1 MQSTPN
7 TDPPAYKPRILIA
20 EDEHD
25 IRANLS
31 RLLRM
36 EGFDVQIASNG
47 REALD
52 LVHAQ
57 LPLLPD
63 LVLTDMM
70 MPELSGSQLLQ
81 ALRSDPRTASLLV
94 VLLTARADSTDVQ
107 EGLAQGAADY
117 ITKPFQRD
125 VLLSHI
131 RALLQER
138 ASGTT
143 RPEATS

>member
-1 MQSTPN
+1 MA
-7 TDPPAYKPRILIA
+7 PAKPSILIVDDEFGLA
-20 EDEHD
+20 E
-25 IRANLS
+25 
-31 RLLRM
+31 LLR
-36 EGFDVQIASNG
+36 DVMRDSGYDVSLAMNG
-47 REALD
+47 LQALETLD
-52 LVHAQ
+52 EKRV
-57 LPLLPD
+57 D

>member
-1 MQSTPN
+1 MQPTPN
-7 TDPPAYKPRILIA
+7 PEPPAYKPRILIA

-47 REALD
+47 REALEMI
-52 LVHAQ
+52 HAQ
-57 LPLLPD
+57 LPALPD

-81 ALRSDPRTASLLV
+81 ALRSDPRTESLMV

-131 RALLQER
+131 RALLHKR
-138 ASGTT
+138 AAEAA
-143 RPEATS
+143 RPQAAS